1 MSDKDFFDKPTEQSR
16 IKASIVAKYFLAWAN
31 VMKKQKNV
39 TKIAYIDIL
48 SGPGLYQDG
57 TKSTPILVLE
67 GALKKEGIRNKLVTF
82 FNDSNTQY
90 IEFLKNAINGIP
102 DIENLTYPP
111 SFFNKEVTANI
122 IVDSFADMHCPTLYF
137 IDPYGYKEISLRR
150 INLLLKGKGSECI
163 FFFNYNRINMGLSN
177 DRVAKYMNALF
188 GKQRAEE
195 LRIKLSTLIPS
206 KREKIILDEMIQA
219 LKDGTGNYVGT
230 FRFLY
235 KDKKSTSHYLIFV
248 TKNEI
253 GYKIMKDIMAK
264 ESSCFEYNPNTQQ
277 QASLFLPHND
287 LPQLLLKKFT
297 GCTMTVK
304 EIHDQHHVNTPYILK
319 NYKDTLK
326 LLESENKITIDPP
339 ASQRRKI
346 KSEVTLADDVKVTFK
361 V

>member
-31 VMKKQKNV
+31 VMKKHAK
-39 TKIAYIDIL
+39 KIAYIDL
-48 SGPGLYQDG
+48 FAGPGCYQDD

-67 GALKKEGIRNKLVTF
+67 STIKNVEIRNILVTL
-82 FNDSNTQY
+82 FNDIDITCIKTLKENINRIPEMSTLKYQPK
-90 IEFLKNAINGIP
+90 FLQ
-102 DIENLTYPP
+102 
-111 SFFNKEVTANI
+111 KEVTENI
-122 IVDSFADMHCPTLYF
+122 VNSFANMHCPTLYF
-137 IDPYGYKEISLRR
+137 IDPYGYKEISLHL
-150 INLLLKGKGSECI
+150 INLLLTMWGSECI

-188 GKQRAEE
+188 GKQRANK
-195 LRIKLSTLIPS
+195 LRPRLLTLSS
-206 KREKIILDEMIQA
+206 VEREKIILDEMIQA